1 MPSFATPLLPALKR
15 VINAWGTPTP
25 YGVSRSDPAVAGAVA
40 LMLQRHV
47 VMADLQALAGRELAA
62 WSGAESACVTHC
74 SAAAITL
81 AMAACM
87 AGTDAARVAQ
97 LPDSTG
103 MPKRVLLLAVHQV
116 HYGQTITQAVR
127 LAGAQPVTCPASA
140 DVAAEL
146 VRGGVACVLA
156 VESHLAAGSG
166 PAVTA
171 ELAALAHA
179 AGVPL
184 VLDAAAQDW
193 RARELVAGGADLVL
207 LSGQK
212 YLRSPTAGLV
222 LGRADLVAALDAQ
235 HGGMGR
241 AMKPTKEALAGVLA
255 AIRLRAGGPRD
266 AWCAAQ
272 QRKLDAVAAAAGRW
286 PGVAVERAPDP
297 QGNGFARLWLQ
308 VDAAVTG
315 ISAAG
320 VMELLRAGDPVV
332 AVAPHRAA
340 QGRIGLELTG
350 VDDEELPELCA
361 LLAAALN
368 AG

>member
-1 MPSFATPLLPALKR
+1 MPSFTSPLLPGLKR

-25 YGVSRSDPAVAGAVA
+25 YGVSRSDPAVADAVA

-47 VMADLQALAGRELAA
+47 VLADLQALAGRELAA
-62 WSGAESACVTHC
+62 WSGAEAACVTHC

-81 AMAACM
+81 GVAACM
-87 AGTDAARVAQ
+87 AGTDAARIAQ

-103 MPKRVLLLAVHQV
+103 MPKRVLLLAAHQV
-116 HYGQTITQAVR
+116 HYGQAITQAVR
-127 LAGAQPVTCPASA
+127 LAGAQPVLCPAPD

-146 VRGGVACVLA
+146 ARGGVACVLA
-156 VESHLAAGSG
+156 VESHLVAGSG
-166 PAVTA
+166 PAVSG
-171 ELAALAHA
+171 ELAALARA
-179 AGVPL
+179 GGVPL
-184 VLDAAAQDW
+184 LLDAAAQDW
-193 RARELVAGGADLVL
+193 RASELLAAGADLVL

-222 LGRADLVAALDAQ
+222 LGRAHLVAALDAQ
-235 HGGMGR
+235 HGGIGR

-255 AIRLRAGGPRD
+255 ALRLRADLPLD
-266 AWCAAQ
+266 EWCKDQ
-272 QRKLDAVAAAAGRW
+272 QRKLDAVAAAASGW
-286 PGVAVERAPDP
+286 PGVTVERAPDP
-297 QGNGFARLWLQ
+297 QGNGFARLWLT

-320 VMELLRAGDPVV
+320 VIELLRAGDPVV
-332 AVAPHRAA
+332 ALAPHRVA
-340 QGRIGLELTG
+340 QGTIGLELTA
-350 VDDEELPELCA
+350 VDGDELPELCA

>member
-1 MPSFATPLLPALKR
+1 MPSFSTPVLPDLKR

-25 YGVSRSDPAVAGAVA
+25 YGVSRSDPAVAEAVA

-47 VMADLQALAGRELAA
+47 VLADLQTLAGRELAA

-81 AMAACM
+81 AVAACT

-103 MPKRVLLLAVHQV
+103 MPSRVLLLAAHQV
-116 HYGQTITQAVR
+116 HYGQAITQAVR
-127 LAGAQPVTCPASA
+127 LAGAQPVPCPAPG

-146 VRGGVACVLA
+146 ARGGIACVLA
-156 VESHLAAGSG
+156 VESHLATGSG
-166 PAVTA
+166 PAVTD

-235 HGGMGR
+235 HGGIGR

-255 AIRLRAGGPRD
+255 AIRVRAATPQD
-266 AWCAAQ
+266 DWCMAQ
-272 QRKLDAVAAAAGRW
+272 QRKLDAVAAAAGGW
-286 PGVAVERAPDP
+286 PGVVVERTSDP
-297 QGNGFARLWLQ
+297 QGNGFARLWLN
-308 VDAAVTG
+308 VDAVVTR

-320 VMELLRAGDPVV
+320 VIELLRAGDPVV
-332 AVAPHRAA
+332 VVAPHRSA
-340 QGRIGLELTG
+340 QGSIGLELTS
-350 VDDEELPELCA
+350 VDEEELPELCA